1 MWKRCIQMAMLLSL
15 LTIGIGGLWGCSNT
29 PTVASHTPEEIT
41 AVAISY
47 AGMDRSV
54 NYSFWL
60 RNEADTWLF
69 DATCFIHQNEV
80 ETELVGCPITAEEKD
95 ACMSILVEN
104 DTITYVEDHAS
115 TKQNHAADAE
125 STSIVLTFSDGT
137 QCMASGTQPALG
149 AFFYSLAET
158 YADAG
163 ASAS

>member
-1 MWKRCIQMAMLLSL
+1 MAMLFSL
-15 LTIGIGGLWGCSNT
+15 LTIGIGGLWSCSKA
-29 PTVASHTPEEIT
+29 PAPASHTPEEIT

-60 RNEADTWLF
+60 RNEADAWLF

-95 ACMSILVEN
+95 ACVALLVEN
-104 DTITYVEDHAS
+104 DTITYVENHSS
-115 TKQNHAADAE
+115 TNQNHAADAE

-137 QCMASGTQPALG
+137 QCVASGTQPALE

-163 ASAS
+163 SSAS

>member
-1 MWKRCIQMAMLLSL
+1 MAMLLSL
-15 LTIGIGGLWGCSNT
+15 LTIGIGGLWSCSKVPT
-29 PTVASHTPEEIT
+29 PASHTPEEIT

-60 RNEADTWLF
+60 RNEADAWLF

-95 ACMSILVEN
+95 ACVALLVEN
-104 DTITYVEDHAS
+104 DTITYVENHSS
-115 TKQNHAADAE
+115 TNQNHAADAE

-137 QCMASGTQPALG
+137 QCVASGTQPALE

-163 ASAS
+163 SSAS